1 MNDGL
6 IAYRAAMA
14 VALGLLR
21 KGMISQEEYHHI
33 DRITAQKYSLNL
45 STVCC
50 RNPLIITGFRGNIG
64 QINEK
69 EAS

>member
-6 IAYRAAMA
+6 IAYRATMA

-45 STVCC
+45 STICC

>member
-1 MNDGL
+1 MNDSL

-14 VALGLLR
+14 TALGLLQ
-21 KGMISQEEYHHI
+21 KGLISKEEYHHI
-33 DRITAQKYSLNL
+33 DRMTAQKYSLDL
-45 STVCC
+45 STICC

>member
-6 IAYRAAMA
+6 IAYRTAMA
-14 VALGLLR
+14 VALGLLQ
-21 KGMISQEEYHHI
+21 KGQISLKEYYHI
-33 DRITAQKYSLNL
+33 DRITAQKYSLDL
-45 STVCC
+45 STICC
-50 RNPLIITGFRGNIG
+50 RNPLILTGFRGNIG